1 MSMSTALR
9 IVLIASAM
17 GTMVYFLWQIRKNRL
32 QIVYAIS
39 WSLFSIVLVALSL
52 FPQILSFFANLLGV
66 VSPTNPAISGHH
78 LHSHSQ
84 AIWRHNQAVT
94 NGPADHRADADAG
107 AQGSPA
113 SDRRSPERLRRGKWI
128 TERCDRT

>member
-1 MSMSTALR
+1 MSTALR
-9 IVLIASAM
+9 IVLIAGAM

-66 VSPTNPAISGHH
+66 VSPTNLLYLVIIFV
-78 LHSHSQ
+78 LILKQ
-84 AIWRHNQAVT
+84 F
-94 NGPADHRADADAG
+94 G
-107 AQGSPA
+107 ATIKLSRM
-113 SDRRSPERLRRGKWI
+113 DRQI
-128 TERCDRT
+128 TELTQTLALKEARRQTDDPQNG